1 ILGAI
6 LVSIIENFLADYMG
20 GWSLV
25 IIGVAFIVIIWL
37 LPNGLAFY
45 LWRARSE
52 VTKGIARHITRI
64 RSRE

>member
-1 ILGAI
+1 
-6 LVSIIENFLADYMG
+6 MG

-45 LWRARSE
+45 LWRARVG
-52 VTKGIARHITRI
+52 VTKGITRRIARIK
-64 RSRE
+64 SRE